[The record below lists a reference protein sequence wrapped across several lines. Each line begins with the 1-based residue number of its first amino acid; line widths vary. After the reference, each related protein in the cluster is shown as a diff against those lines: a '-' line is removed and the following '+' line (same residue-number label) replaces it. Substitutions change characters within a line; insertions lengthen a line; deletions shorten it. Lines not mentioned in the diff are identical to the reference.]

1 MIKFNEKYH
10 SYTNIFTGQRY
21 VSATTLIHKFT
32 KPFDTEKHAKR
43 VAEREGTT
51 PEEIKELWKEENK
64 KACDYGNHV
73 HQVMEDWLNGN
84 DVDIKDMVS
93 YVEPFEKL
101 VDDFDKSLITP
112 EKRLWNHEHKVA
124 GTTDVYQDHKRF
136 FNLYDFKTNKRF
148 NFNNAFGEYMLG
160 DFSHLSNC
168 QYNTYSLQLSMYA
181 YMEQCLTGKHVG
193 ELGLYYYDRN
203 ESTWEYFPV
212 SYMKKEIELMF
223 SLLKNGNLPVNK
235 EDE

>member
-73 HQVMEDWLNGN
+73 HQVMEDWLNGE

>member
-148 NFNNAFGEYMLG
+148 NFNNVFGEYMLG

-193 ELGLYYYDRN
+193 ELGLYYYDRK

>member
-84 DVDIKDMVS
+84 DVDIKDKVS

-193 ELGLYYYDRN
+193 ELGLYYYDRK

>member
-148 NFNNAFGEYMLG
+148 NFNNVFGEYMLG

>member
-193 ELGLYYYDRN
+193 ELGLYYYDRK